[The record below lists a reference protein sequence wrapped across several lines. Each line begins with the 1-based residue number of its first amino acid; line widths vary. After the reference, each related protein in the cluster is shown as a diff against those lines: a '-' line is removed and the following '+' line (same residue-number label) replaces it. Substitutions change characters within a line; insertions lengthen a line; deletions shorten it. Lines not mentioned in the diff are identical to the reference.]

1 MNQAKPDPRGQDG
14 LEPGA
19 VEPGSAEA
27 VEATPGAR
35 GSAGARPGAVG
46 PEPAERDA
54 VAAPAVEPPLAV
66 DAAGAEAALEKVAA
80 GTVEPG
86 AVDSGAVEA
95 GDPRGD
101 LRWGNVAALV
111 RDAARRWAGRE
122 AVVDGR
128 TRLDYAQLGERVER
142 AAAACLAAGVEPGDR
157 VAVWAPNTADWIVS
171 ALGAVTAGAVLV
183 PLNTRFKGAEAAYVL
198 QRSRAR
204 LLFVTG
210 TFLGTSYVASL
221 RRATTE
227 APAPGTPGTATGP
240 GSVRASGTHSGP
252 GTPATGP
259 AGPTRPAAG
268 AATGT
273 GPVGTRPRRGPL
285 PGLPDLEQVV
295 VLADDAPA
303 DFRTWK
309 DFLAGGDAVPASAVR
324 ARTDAIPPDAPSDII
339 FTSGTTGS
347 PKGAVITHAQT
358 LRCYAVWSG
367 LAGLREGDRYLIVN
381 PFFHTFGYKAG
392 IIACLMRGATMVPQ
406 PVFDV
411 DTVLANIAAE
421 RISVLPGPPTLH
433 QSLLDHPQ
441 REHHDLSALRLVVTG
456 AAVVPLQLVERL
468 RTELRIATVLT
479 AYGLSEAGGIVT
491 MCRRGDPAEVVAA
504 TSGRAI
510 PGTELRITGP
520 DGSACP
526 PGTPGEVR
534 VRGYH
539 VMRGYFEDPEG
550 TARTL
555 TPDGWLRTGDV
566 GVLDAAGNLR
576 ITDRIK
582 DMFIVGGF
590 NAYPAEI
597 EQLLGLHP
605 DVADVAVVGIPD
617 PRLGEVGKAYA
628 VRRPGSTLTADDLIA
643 WSRREMANY
652 KVPREVEF
660 VPSLPRNASGKIL
673 KTRLRDSRH

>member
-1 MNQAKPDPRGQDG
+1 MGEVAGAEGCGHDRGA
-14 LEPGA
+14 GA
-19 VEPGSAEA
+19 GAAEA
-27 VEATPGAR
+27 VGV
-35 GSAGARPGAVG
+35 GAGAG
-46 PEPAERDA
+46 
-54 VAAPAVEPPLAV
+54 
-66 DAAGAEAALEKVAA
+66 EAADA
-80 GTVEPG
+80 GG
-86 AVDSGAVEA
+86 GRHVDVP
-95 GDPRGD
+95 DPRGD
-101 LRWGNVAALV
+101 LRWGTIAGLV
-111 RDAARRWAGRE
+111 RDAATRYGDRE

-128 TRLDYAQLGERVER
+128 LRLDYAQLGERVER

-157 VAVWAPNTADWIVS
+157 VAVWAPNTLDWIVS
-171 ALGAVTAGAVLV
+171 ALGAVSAGAVLV

-221 RRATTE
+221 RRA
-227 APAPGTPGTATGP
+227 
-240 GSVRASGTHSGP
+240 
-252 GTPATGP
+252 
-259 AGPTRPAAG
+259 AAEG
-268 AATGT
+268 TGT
-273 GPVGTRPRRGPL
+273 GPL
-285 PGLPDLEQVV
+285 PGLPHLEQVV
-295 VLADDAPA
+295 VLADDAPE

-309 DFLAGGDAVPASAVR
+309 DFLAAGDAVPAEAVR
-324 ARTDAIPPDAPSDII
+324 ARAEAIPSDAPSDII
-339 FTSGTTGS
+339 YTSGTTGS

-358 LRCYAVWSG
+358 LRCYAVWSE

-406 PVFDV
+406 PVFNV
-411 DTVLANIAAE
+411 DTVLANVAAE

-441 REHHDLSALRLVVTG
+441 RDHHDLSALRLVVTG
-456 AAVVPLQLVERL
+456 AAVVPLRLVERL
-468 RTELRIATVLT
+468 RAELHIATVLT
-479 AYGLSEAGGIVT
+479 AYGLSEASGIVT
-491 MCRRGDPAEVVAA
+491 MCRRGDPAEVVSE
-504 TSGRAI
+504 TSGRPI
-510 PGTELRITGP
+510 PDTRLRIAAP
-520 DGSACP
+520 DGTP
-526 PGTPGEVR
+526 RPVGTPGEVW
-534 VRGYH
+534 VGGHH
-539 VMRGYFEDPEG
+539 VMRGYFEDPDG
-550 TARTL
+550 TAGAI

-566 GVLDAAGNLR
+566 GVLDADGNLR

-660 VPSLPRNASGKIL
+660 VADLPRNASGKVL
-673 KTRLRDSRH
+673 KTELRSRRRPV

>member
-1 MNQAKPDPRGQDG
+1 M
-14 LEPGA
+14 
-19 VEPGSAEA
+19 
-27 VEATPGAR
+27 
-35 GSAGARPGAVG
+35 
-46 PEPAERDA
+46 
-54 VAAPAVEPPLAV
+54 
-66 DAAGAEAALEKVAA
+66 
-80 GTVEPG
+80 
-86 AVDSGAVEA
+86 
-95 GDPRGD
+95 
-101 LRWGNVAALV
+101 RWRTVAALV
-111 RDAARRWAGRE
+111 RDAAERYGDRE
-122 AVVDGR
+122 AVADGR
-128 TRLDYAQLGERVER
+128 TRISYAELGARVER
-142 AAAACLAAGVEPGDR
+142 AAAACLAAGTEPGDR
-157 VAVWAPNTADWIVS
+157 VAVWAPNTLEWIVS

-183 PLNTRFKGAEAAYVL
+183 PLNTRFKGTEAAYVL
-198 QRSRAR
+198 ARSRAR

-221 RRATTE
+221 RRA
-227 APAPGTPGTATGP
+227 
-240 GSVRASGTHSGP
+240 
-252 GTPATGP
+252 
-259 AGPTRPAAG
+259 AAEG
-268 AATGT
+268 TGT
-273 GPVGTRPRRGPL
+273 GPL
-285 PGLPDLEQVV
+285 PGLPHLDQVV
-295 VLADDAPA
+295 VLADDAPEA
-303 DFRTWK
+303 FRTWK
-309 DFLAGGDAVPASAVR
+309 DFLAGGDAVPAAAVR
-324 ARTDAIPPDAPSDII
+324 ERADAIRPDTPSDII

-358 LRCYAVWSG
+358 LRCYAVWSE

-406 PVFDV
+406 PVFNV

-441 REHHDLSALRLVVTG
+441 RDHHDLSALRLVVTG

-468 RTELRIATVLT
+468 RAELRIATVLT
-479 AYGLSEAGGIVT
+479 AYGLSEAGGVVT
-491 MCRRGDPAEVVAA
+491 MCRRDDPAETVAA

-510 PGTELRITGP
+510 PDTEVRVTGP
-520 DGSACP
+520 DGTTLPA
-526 PGTPGEVR
+526 GTAGEVL
-534 VRGYH
+534 VRGHH

-550 TARTL
+550 TAAAI

-566 GVLDAAGNLR
+566 GVLDTAGNLR

-605 DVADVAVVGIPD
+605 DIADVAVVGVPD

-652 KVPREVEF
+652 KVPRQVEF
-660 VPSLPRNASGKIL
+660 VTALPRNASGKVL
-673 KTRLRDSRH
+673 KTQLRGR